1 VILRRWSIHPAVR
14 VALMASATARLLV
27 AAAWVGSRLVVDHFS
42 VQSVQLHQGLFAWD
56 GAWYRSIAESGYGG
70 TDRAGLRFFP
80 LYPWTAKVLS
90 LGITSLTPAA
100 LLVVANALAVA
111 ALVLLHVVV
120 TERLARPDLASTAV
134 WVMAL
139 FPGAFVLGW
148 AYAEPMLLAAS
159 LALVLALHRRAWVPA
174 ALFGVVAAAARP
186 TGALLAVLVAVEALG
201 LWRAASGRERLTMA
215 AATVAPAVGLS
226 VALVNSWV
234 VDGEALAPLRIQEP
248 LRGHVVDPVTR
259 LFRALHDAVGHQ
271 AMADGLHAPFA
282 VGLVAL
288 VVISFWWLPRA
299 WSWYSAA
306 TIAVALAA
314 DNLNSLERYGL
325 AAFPLVVV
333 VAYVMRRWPVVETPV
348 YTVLAGG
355 TVALAWLAWLGIYV
369 P

>member
-1 VILRRWSIHPAVR
+1 
-14 VALMASATARLLV
+14 
-27 AAAWVGSRLVVDHFS
+27 
-42 VQSVQLHQGLFAWD
+42 
-56 GAWYRSIAESGYGG
+56 
-70 TDRAGLRFFP
+70 
-80 LYPWTAKVLS
+80 
-90 LGITSLTPAA
+90 
-100 LLVVANALAVA
+100 
-111 ALVLLHVVV
+111 
-120 TERLARPDLASTAV
+120 
-134 WVMAL
+134 
-139 FPGAFVLGW
+139 
-148 AYAEPMLLAAS
+148 
-159 LALVLALHRRAWVPA
+159 
-174 ALFGVVAAAARP
+174 
-186 TGALLAVLVAVEALG
+186 
-201 LWRAASGRERLTMA
+201 LWRAASGRERLKMA